1 MLHLF
6 PSDVMVDAASMRKE
20 WREIF
25 SSMDQDQ
32 SGSISQ
38 LELYK
43 FIVKVHKMD
52 NMDHTS
58 VDWKEVKQIFK
69 SLDKDGDRRV
79 DWEEFFVRSVVH
91 SYQHQFQGCGL
102 KNIYFNVVDFTDKI

>member
-1 MLHLF
+1 
-6 PSDVMVDAASMRKE
+6 MVDAASMRKE

-69 SLDKDGDRRV
+69 SLDKDGDRHV
-79 DWEEFFVRSVVH
+79 DWEEFFVRSVV
-91 SYQHQFQGCGL
+91 QQFQGCGL
-102 KNIYFNVVDFTDKI
+102 KIYFLMLSISRIRFKI

>member
-1 MLHLF
+1 
-6 PSDVMVDAASMRKE
+6 MVDSATMRKE
-20 WREIF
+20 WKEIF

-52 NMDHTS
+52 DGDHS
-58 VDWKEVKQIFK
+58 KVDWAEVKAIFK
-69 SLDKDGDRRV
+69 SLDKDGDRTV
-79 DWEEFFVRSVVH
+79 DWEEFFVR
-91 SYQHQFQGCGL
+91 
-102 KNIYFNVVDFTDKI
+102 